1 MKVSPQ
7 DPFQIIYSIYFHEYL
22 GYLFE
27 SYVVQM
33 NSVGK
38 LTLQH
43 QNISSKNASE
53 FSSGLDETDFE
64 LIRLMDQMQQ
74 DAIARKFS
82 GKNGKVQDFFL
93 KAYDSLKGDKL
104 LQQAIENYIEG
115 LKSKVLEK
123 LKGKQVFETGTD
135 GEPTYRRLTMAGN
148 PASILFHFMRNE
160 TNTHYFP
167 TIKYD
172 GHKVEFAAR
181 GAAVICNHPAWL
193 LCDGYLYFFDNEVD
207 GQKLKP
213 FLKKRFVEVPRKM
226 EEDYYRK
233 FVAQIIAGFDVHAKG
248 FTIRSEQHQ
257 PRAILSF
264 STYTSA
270 LGVQKKLFATVGN
283 EPAQEPVQTEEEGGV
298 VFELQFGYGAFMFS
312 SNTLTPSYVKMI
324 HEEDEYTFI
333 KIKRDTDWEKKQ
345 LELLRSL
352 GLIIRNGK
360 AMFPLYEGMG
370 WMDQHQEQLL
380 SQGFSLQQNP
390 KDQRRYYLGERS
402 LQVNIMENRDWF
414 DLQVQVSFG
423 AFQVPFLKLREH
435 ILQGKREYVLPDG
448 SIALIPEAWFTRYLE
463 LLSFSQL
470 QDGQMVLHKHHFGV
484 VRSLEE
490 GELARVVMQRRLE
503 ALRDFTQIHDQPLS
517 PRFKGELRPYQKAG
531 YNWMQFLREYK
542 LGGCLADDMGL
553 GKTIQ
558 TLALLADVADDQK
571 GKASLLVMP
580 TSLVYNWESEAA
592 RFTPSLKVMVYTG
605 AGRNKSTKAFD
616 HYDLVITSYGIL
628 RMDID
633 LLKSYAFHYVI
644 LDESQAI
651 KNPSSGIAQAVRH
664 LHADHRL
671 ILTGTPLENSVLD
684 IWSQMNFINPGL
696 LGGNSFFKKHFQ
708 QPIEKRNDTET
719 LGRLQQL
726 IKPFI
731 LRRHKSQVASELP
744 EKIENITYCTMTA
757 EQEEAYEKSKAY
769 YRNQIMDRIA
779 TRGLKNSQI
788 FLLQGLSV
796 LRQMANHPAM
806 VDQDYTG
813 ASGKMEDTL
822 YKIESIIQNDHK
834 ILVFS
839 QYVKHLRLIRNQLDQ
854 KEIPYLYLDGQTRDR
869 MELVQDFQK
878 RKGACVFLMSLKA
891 GGVGLNL
898 TAAEYVFIMD
908 PWWNPATETQA
919 IDRAHRIGQDKTVM
933 SYKMISKGTIE
944 EKILNLQQSKL
955 RLARD
960 LITTEDS
967 FVKALTVEDIEQL
980 LG

>member
-1 MKVSPQ
+1 MKVSPTE
-7 DPFQIIYSIYFHEYL
+7 PFQIIYSIYSHEYL

-27 SYVVQM
+27 SYVVQK
-33 NSVGK
+33 NSAGK

-43 QNISSKNASE
+43 QNISFKNAEE
-53 FSSGLDETDFE
+53 FASGLDEADYE
-64 LIRLMDQMQQ
+64 LIKLMDQMQQ
-74 DAIARKFS
+74 DAVARKFS
-82 GKNGKVQDFFL
+82 GKTGKVQDFFL
-93 KAYDSLKGDKL
+93 KVYDPLKGDKAV
-104 LQQAIENYIEG
+104 QQLIENYVEG
-115 LKSKVLEK
+115 LKSKVLDK
-123 LKGKQVFETGTD
+123 LKGKMVFETGTD
-135 GEPTYRRLTMAGN
+135 GEPTYRRISMAQS
-148 PASILFHFMRNE
+148 PATILFHFMRNE
-160 TNTHYFP
+160 NNTHYFP
-167 TIKYD
+167 TIKYE
-172 GHKVEFAAR
+172 GQKVEFAAK
-181 GAAVICNHPAWL
+181 GAAVICNYPAWL
-193 LCDGYLYFFDNEVD
+193 LCEGSLYFFNNDVD
-207 GQKLKP
+207 GNKLKP
-213 FLKKRFVEVPRKM
+213 FLRKKFVEVPRKM

-248 FTIRSEQHQ
+248 FIIKSEQHH
-257 PRAILSF
+257 PFALINF
-264 STYTSA
+264 SIYASTV
-270 LGVQKKLFATVGN
+270 GVQNKLFATAGGEHVDTFS
-283 EPAQEPVQTEEEGGV
+283 AKEEGGI
-298 VFELQFGYGAFMFS
+298 VFDLQFAYGSYSFS

-324 HEEDEYTFI
+324 HEGDEYTFI
-333 KIKRDTDWEKKQ
+333 KIKRDNLWEKKQ
-345 LELLRSL
+345 LDLLKSL
-352 GLIIRNGK
+352 GLQVRNGK
-360 AMFPLYEGMG
+360 AMLPLYEGMQ
-370 WMDQHQEQLL
+370 WMDQHRESLVNE
-380 SQGFSLQQNP
+380 GFLLQQNP
-390 KDQRRYYLGERS
+390 KDSRRYYLGERS
-402 LQVNIMENRDWF
+402 MQVNIMENNDWF
-414 DLQVQVSFG
+414 DLQVKVSFG
-423 AFQVPFLKLREH
+423 PYEVPFLKLRDH
-435 ILQGKREYVLPDG
+435 ILQGKREYALPDG
-448 SIALIPEAWFTRYLE
+448 SIAIIPEAWFTRYLE
-463 LLSFSQL
+463 LLTFSQI
-470 QDGQMVLHKHHFGV
+470 QDGHMVLQKHHYGV

-490 GELARVVMQRRLE
+490 GELAKVVMQRRLE
-503 ALRDFTQIHDQPLS
+503 ALRDFTQIHDRPLS
-517 PRFKGELRPYQKAG
+517 PLFKGELRPYQKAG
-531 YNWMQFLREYK
+531 YNWMQFLREFK

-558 TLALLADVADDQK
+558 TLALLADVAAEQK

-592 RFTPSLKVMVYTG
+592 RFTPGLRVMVYTG
-605 AGRNKSTKAFD
+605 ANRNKSTRNFD
-616 HYDLVITSYGIL
+616 HYHLVITSYGIL

-633 LLKSYAFHYVI
+633 LLKSYSFHYVI

-651 KNPSSGIAQAVRH
+651 KNPGSGIAQAVKQ

-708 QPIEKRNDTET
+708 QPIEKRNDAET
-719 LGRLQQL
+719 LNRLHQL

-744 EKIENITYCTMTA
+744 EKVENITYCTMTA

-806 VDQDYTG
+806 VDQNYDG

-822 YKIESIIQNDHK
+822 YKIESIIQNEHK

-839 QYVKHLRLIRNQLDQ
+839 QYVKHLRLIRQHLEHKQ
-854 KEIPYLYLDGQTRDR
+854 IPYLYLDGQTRDR
-869 MELVQDFQK
+869 MDLVNDFQQ

-908 PWWNPATETQA
+908 PWWNPAAEAQA

-955 RLARD
+955 RLARE

-967 FVKALTVEDIEQL
+967 FVKALTIEDIEQL